1 MTEQISSSVRSS
13 APTTD
18 AAALENEGQVQGT
31 GTGAQA
37 APETVEQHEQ
47 IQRDVEEAQEQ
58 QGPGLAQLAAA
69 SRNLPEVPEQPL
81 EAREQPEQANPEI
94 ERENWVISREA
105 NLAALD
111 RGIDEVLQEL
121 YLDPAALSA
130 EDKALVKE
138 AVSAEYEACQEQI
151 APGDFVKDHSSFI
164 KTLKAVLRSERADFM
179 TASEQVKLSSLLRH
193 ADPNPKC
200 ADYAVR
206 AVAAGKE
213 LPDFEINFANLW
225 KESFYEEL
233 PEDLQGKDDA
243 QIAKAY
249 AQKQSTRT
257 VEVFVPE
264 KSGHDSD
271 LDLGDTAQALLTAIN
286 SALNNPNPKLY
297 MSADD
302 IKYSIAIAF
311 SSKTITPEE
320 EGFLRDA
327 LNEKVGAEEAREG
340 RSAGTEQGTGETRAA
355 GSAAA
360 VHREDPA
367 VLQERKTKV
376 LDRFVKTV
384 RDGPQGEILDT
395 GITAGDKARKRGR
408 VYTYKGFVFCR
419 LASDP
424 DTVFKSK
431 DKIKSKDDLSDAD
444 NMLKAT
450 GLGEPLGDTGSCGI
464 AAYKRPDC
472 AKLYPESAGEEGY
485 VCLIDLS
492 KLPQGELA
500 FDVDSNLTSNNLSE
514 DGADPTDGLV
524 NLTSLPKE
532 AVAGAIKLSLLH
544 DLPAGNATTE
554 DFANRLDE
562 VWVP

>member
-37 APETVEQHEQ
+37 APEAVEQHEQ

-81 EAREQPEQANPEI
+81 EAREQPEQANPELV
-94 ERENWVISREA
+94 RENQAMSRDA
-105 NLAALD
+105 NLAALES
-111 RGIDEVLQEL
+111 GIDEVLEQL
-121 YLDPAALSA
+121 MDPAALSA
-130 EDKALVKE
+130 DDKALIKA
-138 AVSAEYEACQEQI
+138 AVREEYEACQEQI
-151 APGDFVKDHSSFI
+151 APEDFVKDHSSFI
-164 KTLKAVLRSERADFM
+164 KTLKAVRRAERADFM
-179 TASEQVKLSSLLRH
+179 TASEQVKLSALLRH

-200 ADYAVR
+200 ADYAAS
-206 AVAAGKE
+206 AVATGKE

-225 KESFYEEL
+225 KESFNEEL
-233 PEDLQGKDDA
+233 PEELQGKDDA

-257 VEVFVPE
+257 VEVFEPE

-297 MSADD
+297 LSAED
-302 IKYSIAIAF
+302 IEDNIDVALEH
-311 SSKTITPEE
+311 KTITPEE
-320 EGFLRDA
+320 ADFLRDT
-327 LNEKVGAEEAREG
+327 LKEKVGAEEAREG

-355 GSAAA
+355 GRSAA

-367 VLQERKTKV
+367 ALQERKTKV

-395 GITAGDKARKRGR
+395 GITAGDKASKRGR

-431 DKIKSKDDLSDAD
+431 DKIKSKDDLSDAG

-464 AAYKRPDC
+464 AAYKRPDS

-485 VCLIDLS
+485 VYLIDLS

-500 FDVDSNLTSNNLSE
+500 FDVDNILTRNNLSE
-514 DGADPTDGLV
+514 DGADPTGGLV

-532 AVAGAIKLSLLH
+532 AVSGAIKLSLVH
-544 DLPAGNATTE
+544 DLPAGNARTE